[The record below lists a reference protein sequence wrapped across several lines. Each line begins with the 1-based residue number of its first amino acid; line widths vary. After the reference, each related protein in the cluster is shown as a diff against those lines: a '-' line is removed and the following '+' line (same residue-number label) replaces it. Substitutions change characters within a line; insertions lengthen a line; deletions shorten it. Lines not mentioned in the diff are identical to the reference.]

1 MKKSVYAA
9 VLIAASASVAFTA
22 QAQFAVTAVQSSKKA
37 EKEQPVP
44 TLSDPGLYDVL
55 GTSKYVA
62 LYDYNVNTTDKGGAP
77 VAETYV
83 TALRIG
89 DDGALFTDYLT
100 YKSDSLIACGAP
112 AQEIKNAA
120 DECGKAEFF
129 FEPTVVQNMPEGMV
143 VVYDQT
149 AIKLATYSEPFGEIA
164 WELTGE
170 TDSVAGYQ
178 ASAAIGEYG
187 GRKWKVWFT
196 EEIPVTFDPWKLA
209 GLPGLVLQADDS
221 EGLLGFRLI
230 QFTKSEVP
238 LAIAKNANVVKTE
251 RDKFIRQ
258 KNSNLQNPMEA
269 INPASISSM
278 TVLKSANKSPRFVI
292 NGVNV
297 RMPVNTCIPLELK

>member
-1 MKKSVYAA
+1 MKHYRIDSVDAYNKFYGLTTYHPLVAAVDLKEAKYPVPAGTYEYRDVYA
-9 VLIAASASVAFTA
+9 VFLKKG
-22 QAQFAVTAVQSSKKA
+22 VQCAIKYGR
-37 EKEQPVP
+37 Q
-44 TLSDPGLYDVL
+44 TYDL
-55 GTSKYVA
+55 
-62 LYDYNVNTTDKGGAP
+62 
-77 VAETYV
+77 
-83 TALRIG
+83 
-89 DDGALFTDYLT
+89 
-100 YKSDSLIACGAP
+100 
-112 AQEIKNAA
+112 
-120 DECGKAEFF
+120 
-129 FEPTVVQNMPEGMV
+129 
-143 VVYDQT
+143 
-149 AIKLATYSEPFGEIA
+149 KLATYSEPFGEIA

-196 EEIPVTFDPWKLA
+196 EEIPVTFGPWKLA